1 MSSTLAF
8 LGVLVATLAW
18 ITLPLIPAIRE
29 LVRPRDAGPLDAVGH
44 DSGDLTFFADSFR
57 QFVTMGGHDAAPSG
71 AALPDG
77 RTITRLRAAV
87 NTVDAGAGAEA
98 GTVEAATVAVIT
110 VDRTCGLVV
119 AESGSALPAETDCPV
134 EMYGSG
140 DFTIG
145 AGATVRAAL
154 AEGQLTIAPHASVV
168 RWVHGERALAV
179 GDDVQLLG
187 RATSRGP
194 VALGRGVLFDR
205 ILAPYII
212 VGEATVAPSTLSR
225 TAWAIDDPRPVFHLA
240 RASAVLASQH
250 WLVDEN
256 LVIPA
261 GHIFRGSLVVR
272 GSLRIGAGTEIRGS
286 VKAYRT
292 LTLEPGAVITGTAAS
307 RGDIELGEEARVFGP
322 VIGEGS
328 VTLFPRARVGLP
340 TMPASISTERILLH
354 DGSEVFGSL
363 SARLEGRTAT

>member
-1 MSSTLAF
+1 MNSTLAF
-8 LGVLVATLAW
+8 LGVLVATLGW

-29 LVRPRDAGPLDAVGH
+29 LMRPRDAGPLDAVGR

-57 QFVTMGGHDAAPSG
+57 QFVTSGGHGAAPTG

-77 RTITRLRAAV
+77 RTITRLAAPAVRAG
-87 NTVDAGAGAEA
+87 DS
-98 GTVEAATVAVIT
+98 AAPTAPTAVAVM
-110 VDRTCGLVV
+110 DRTCGLVV
-119 AESGSALPAETDCPV
+119 AENGSELPAESDCPV
-134 EMYGSG
+134 EMYGAG

-145 AGATVRAAL
+145 AGATVRAAM

-194 VALGRGVLFDR
+194 VALGRGVQFDR
-205 ILAPYII
+205 ILAPYIV
-212 VGEATVAPSTLSR
+212 VGEATIAPSTLSR
-225 TAWAIDDPRPVFHLA
+225 SAWELDDPRPSFHLA
-240 RASAVLASQH
+240 RAAAVLASQH

-272 GSLRIGAGTEIRGS
+272 GSLRIGAGSEIRGS

-322 VIGEGS
+322 VIGEGR

-340 TMPASISTERILLH
+340 TMPASISTERIELH
-354 DGSEVFGSL
+354 EGAEVFGSL